1 MNRLSDEASL
11 YLQQHAD
18 NPVDW
23 WPWGE
28 EALAA
33 ARDTG
38 KPILL
43 SVGYSACHWCHV
55 MAHECFENPEIAA
68 VMNTHFIN
76 IKVDREE
83 RPDIDKIYQ
92 TAHQLMAQRAGG
104 WPLTMFLTPEAQL
117 PFFGGT
123 YFPPTAKHGL
133 PAFTEVL
140 EKVAEFHG
148 GNPEEAARQGAAV
161 QSVFSKLEP
170 ETAGDRTLDS
180 SPADKLRELLE
191 GQFDATNGG
200 FGRAPKFPQTP
211 SLRRLLNHWRA
222 TATQPEPD
230 LKALLIPTL
239 SMTRMIEGGLFDQM
253 GGGFFRYCVDADWQI
268 PHFEKML
275 YDNGMLLELC
285 IDLHQATGEALFLDA
300 ADATIDWLLREMQSQ
315 EGPFFATLDADADG
329 VEGATYT
336 VTPDEVAAALPGQLL
351 ERFNQRYGLDKPA
364 NFEDRWHLTVQNRE
378 SEISAPELR
387 QAQIAL
393 RDMRRNRP
401 QPGRDEKLMTSW
413 NALTIK
419 GLARAAQLGNER
431 AEAAATEALT
441 GIRKHLW
448 RDERLASV
456 WQEGEPRSA
465 GFLDDY
471 TFLID
476 ALIEMLQVRW
486 DSEWC
491 EWAIAL
497 TEQMIDRFEDE
508 TLGGFFFT
516 PHDGESLMYRS
527 KPLGDDAT
535 PAGNAIVVSVLTT
548 LGHLLGRT
556 EWIDK
561 AEKTL
566 LWATSALKDYPQAHV
581 TTIESMQRHLGPPEM
596 IVLRGSGEQLT
607 QWQRDVQSIYAP
619 QRAVFAI
626 PTDATDLDEAL
637 AAHTA
642 PESGVTAYV
651 CQGLSCLAP
660 VNEWSA
666 LASIIRNR

>member
-11 YLQQHAD
+11 YLQQHAN

-68 VMNTHFIN
+68 VMNEHFIN

-140 EKVAEFHG
+140 EKVAEFHS
-148 GNPEEAARQGAAV
+148 GNPDEAARQGAAV

-170 ETAGDRTLDS
+170 ETAGDQVLDS
-180 SPADKLRELLE
+180 APADKLRELLE
-191 GQFDATNGG
+191 GQFDTTNGG

-253 GGGFFRYCVDADWQI
+253 GGGFFRYCVDTDWQI

-285 IDLHQATGEALFLDA
+285 IDLHQATGESLFLDA
-300 ADATIDWLLREMQSQ
+300 ADATIDWLLREMQSE

-336 VTPDEVAAALPGQLL
+336 VTPDEVAEALPEGLL
-351 ERFNQRYGLDKPA
+351 ERFKERYGLDKPA
-364 NFEDRWHLTVQNRE
+364 NFEGRWHLTVQNRD
-378 SEISAPELR
+378 SEISASELR
-387 QAQIAL
+387 EAQVAL
-393 RDMRRNRP
+393 RDIRRNRP

-419 GLARAAQLGNER
+419 GLARAAQLGNEG
-431 AEAAATEALT
+431 AENAATEALT

-448 RDERLASV
+448 RDDRLASV
-456 WQEGEPRSA
+456 WQEGEPRSV

-471 TFLID
+471 AFLID

-486 DSEWC
+486 DREWC
-491 EWAIAL
+491 KWAIAL

-535 PAGNAIVVSVLTT
+535 PAGNAIAVNVLTM

-556 EWIDK
+556 DWIDK

-566 LWATSALKDYPQAHV
+566 RWATSALKDYPQAHV

-596 IVLRGSGEQLT
+596 IVLRGSGDQLT

-619 QRAVFAI
+619 NRGVFAI

>member
-23 WPWGE
+23 WPWSE

-33 ARDTG
+33 ARESG

-55 MAHECFENPEIAA
+55 MAHECFEDAEIAA
-68 VMNTHFIN
+68 VMNKHFIN

-123 YFPPTAKHGL
+123 YFPPTARHGL

-140 EKVAEFHG
+140 EKVAEFHE

-170 ETAGDRTLDS
+170 ETAAGETLDS
-180 SPADKLRELLE
+180 APTDKLRELLE
-191 GQFDATNGG
+191 RQFDTTNGG

-300 ADATIDWLLREMQSQ
+300 ANATIDWLLREMRSQ

-336 VTPDEVAAALPGQLL
+336 VTPDEVAGALTEDLL
-351 ERFNQRYGLDKPA
+351 ARFNQRYGLDKPA
-364 NFEDRWHLTVQNRE
+364 NFEGRWHLTVQDRE
-378 SEISAPELR
+378 SVISASELR
-387 QAQIAL
+387 EAQSAL
-393 RDMRRNRP
+393 LELRRTRP
-401 QPGRDEKLMTSW
+401 QPGRDEKLMTAW

-431 AEAAATEALT
+431 AEQAATDALN
-441 GIRKHLW
+441 GIRKLHW
-448 RDERLASV
+448 QGDRLSSV
-456 WQEGEPRSA
+456 SQNGEPRSI

-471 TFLID
+471 AFLID

-486 DSEWC
+486 DSDWC
-491 EWAIAL
+491 GWAIAL
-497 TEQMIDRFEDE
+497 TQQMIDRFEDE

-535 PAGNAIVVSVLTT
+535 PAGNAIAVSVLTT

-556 EWIDK
+556 DWIDK

-566 LWATSALKDYPQAHV
+566 RWATSALKEYPQAHV
-581 TTIESMQRHLGPPEM
+581 TTLESLQRHLAPPEM
-596 IVLRGSGEQLT
+596 IVLRGTGEQLT

-619 QRAVFAI
+619 TRGVFAI
-626 PTDATDLDEAL
+626 PTDATDLDDAL